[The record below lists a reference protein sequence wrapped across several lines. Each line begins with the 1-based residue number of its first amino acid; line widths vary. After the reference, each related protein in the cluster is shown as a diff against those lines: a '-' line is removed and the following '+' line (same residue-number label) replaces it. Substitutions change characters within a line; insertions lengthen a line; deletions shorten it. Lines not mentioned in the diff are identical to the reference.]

1 MTQSPIA
8 DTSQIQPAAE
18 PPRSTPGEGRAKVHL
33 AALAGVIAASVFTI
47 GALAAP
53 RLPLQLREQ
62 HLVLASSN
70 GAHEQTQRG
79 HRVDQGPQPA
89 PAAPDAPPPAVDAG
103 TAAAVAGSA
112 PVAAPPPPDSST
124 RRRMVQMEEL
134 PNTIGTLKGVKP
146 LEADLSEYIV
156 DKVAAQQLGKA
167 FYWDIQVGSQGVACA
182 TCHFHAGADIR
193 TRNQVNPGLKAN
205 DTTFGVK
212 ASDGR
217 SAGPNAD
224 LTWKDF
230 PFRKLQNIVD
240 RESEA
245 LFETN
250 NVFSSQG
257 SFGGTFVSRPV
268 VPHPRSDG
276 EGRDGAG
283 FTHHHHDRNHH
294 RPDDGTEFVRGTRH
308 EHPVRGVRREAT
320 GQGHAHHARGHRK
333 SDDQTVEPTHDHAEP
348 GPPPRHDPLA
358 PNETCTYTYD
368 PANNPFHANGLI
380 YRKVEPRQ
388 TPTTINAVFNHRQ
401 FWDGRA
407 NNQFNGVNP
416 FGPRAFQGIL
426 GADGPGNPD
435 AAKTG
440 TLVLTGVPSERSTGL
455 TLEQRLIDN
464 ASLASQAVGPP
475 LSDFEMSCAGKT
487 FADLG
492 RKLIPLR
499 ALAKQTVHRG
509 DSLFSHAS
517 DLTTHGGAK
526 GLNITYQ
533 KLIERAFAPKF
544 WSSTTKV
551 RINADGSVAA
561 DPAGFTQM
569 EHNFSLF
576 WGLAVMAYESLLV
589 SDDSPFDRALAGD
602 PNAMTD
608 EARAGMNVFL
618 NRGNCV
624 GCHFGPVMS
633 GAAVT
638 SADKAALQV
647 MEHMRVGSGMT
658 ALYDRGYYN
667 IGVRPSVEDLGVGA
681 TDPYGFDLSFSRAYK
696 WRQLGQAAKA
706 PDKFQS
712 QPCRW
717 MIQFYPCQDEPRWSE
732 PYWTARDAVDGSF
745 KVPILRNVGLNPP
758 YFHNGGQATLRD
770 VVMFY
775 NRGGDRRGSLARDTS
790 GVPVANTFGQ
800 VNDSNLDPDVGEAS
814 AVRPEY
820 NNAIKLSAAE
830 IDNLVQ
836 FLLSLSDERVACH
849 SGIFDHPE
857 LPLPM
862 GHLEK
867 PVTGTQFARDIVR
880 VLPAVGSGGLKGIG
894 KPCFPNS
901 GDLFGSVNT
910 YDPTPLQAT
919 FLKIL
924 DLPRSEHLMA
934 LGMAQSDVAA
944 ALAAGATAL
953 AADVPPPPPVAARAA
968 VTSTSTTGF
977 LTASLLPPAPPVPPA
992 VFTAGATTLRGFEI
1006 VGFIQDAT
1014 VSGDRCPGVAQDRRG
1029 GTVVV
1034 NDITIVVPCNLRL
1047 QMPGATL
1054 NWSELFAPTT
1064 PGGGVPASLKLGE
1077 RPVPAQPGGFV
1088 FPSTEIRVVGNNVA
1102 GTYVAGL
1109 VSVSQ
1114 QTLNT
1119 STGYIVGFDYE
1130 TGVILVGDAR
1140 NGSARARVQLNDPSG
1155 RFSKGQSPDTRFRVD
1170 EKNPSVR
1177 AVSGYPMCIPR
1188 QDPARGDDPRCPQ
1201 RNRPLAPDC
1210 RNFLMAGVVFPA
1222 GRELKAPS
1230 PGQKYCSGFVMG
1242 DPATAKPTEPIA
1254 TEQAPFQIG
1263 DLITYSGTLL
1273 LGDGQSRGEPDTIL
1287 AHTVIANVG
1296 IFTQPDTLPVY
1307 LAMGEFRIGTFD
1319 PASVVNGVVQEEQ
1332 DRLILEAVTTDV
1344 RSIVDIYLVDVDPAT
1359 GAEQQRWVTP
1369 GSMTGGV
1376 GGRASNGRIIDGG
1389 ITTQFNGPVPGRVRL
1404 AAGRAVPG
1412 ILASPT
1418 RYIRVVAR
1426 GLCDPANI
1434 NTKLAQT
1441 GQPAGSPPVACIDR
1455 MPAANG
1461 IKSGQ
1466 FAAPTTEF
1474 IFAET
1479 ILPGDVPASNNFWSL
1494 GFLANG
1500 EGPGQ
1505 GPLTPTPW

>member
-1 MTQSPIA
+1 MTHSPITG
-8 DTSQIQPAAE
+8 TSPSQPVPKA
-18 PPRSTPGEGRAKVHL
+18 PRRSPGEARANVHL

-47 GALAAP
+47 GAFAAP
-53 RLPLQLREQ
+53 RVPQDLRAQ
-62 HLVLASSN
+62 QLVLASGS
-70 GAHEQTQRG
+70 AHDHTPRG
-79 HRVDQGPQPA
+79 NRVDKGSQPAAGASDTPLPAADAA
-89 PAAPDAPPPAVDAG
+89 PAAAAPTP
-103 TAAAVAGSA
+103 AAA
-112 PVAAPPPPDSST
+112 PPPDSST
-124 RRRMVQMEEL
+124 QRRMVQMEEL

-193 TRNQVNPGLKAN
+193 TKNQVNPGLKAN

-257 SFGGTFVSRPV
+257 SFGGDFVSRPV
-268 VPHPRSDG
+268 VPRPTSDG

-283 FTHHHHDRNHH
+283 FNHHHHDRNHH
-294 RPDDGTEFVRGTRH
+294 RPDQVAEPVRGTRH
-308 EHPVRGVRREAT
+308 DHRVRGVRRDAAA
-320 GQGHAHHARGHRK
+320 GHSHRTRGHRK
-333 SDDQTVEPTHDHAEP
+333 GDVESEEPSDQPEPATPAP
-348 GPPPRHDPLA
+348 TPTRHDPLA
-358 PNETCTYTYD
+358 PKETCTYAYD

-416 FGPRAFQGIL
+416 FGPRTFQRITSP
-426 GADGPGNPD
+426 DGPGNPD
-435 AAKTG
+435 AAKMG
-440 TLVLTGVPSERSTGL
+440 TLVVTGVASERSTGL

-509 DSLFSHAS
+509 DSLFSQAS
-517 DLTTHGGAK
+517 DLAAHGGGK

-551 RINADGSVAA
+551 RINPDGSVAA

-602 PNAMTD
+602 SNAMTD

-638 SADKAALQV
+638 SADANTLQV

-696 WRQLGQAAKA
+696 WRQLGQGGKA
-706 PDKFQS
+706 PDNFRPA
-712 QPCRW
+712 PCRW
-717 MIQFYPCQDEPRWSE
+717 MIQFYPCQEEPRWSE
-732 PYWTARDAVDGSF
+732 PYWSARDAVDGSF

-790 GVPVANTFGQ
+790 GVPVANVFGQ

-836 FLLSLSDERVACH
+836 FLLSLTDERVACH

-862 GHLEK
+862 GHLDK
-867 PVTGTQFARDIVR
+867 PITGTQFARDIVR
-880 VLPAVGSGGLKGIG
+880 VLPAVGSGGLKSIG

-924 DLPRSEHLMA
+924 DLPKGEHLMA
-934 LGMAQSDVAA
+934 LGMAQGDVAA

-953 AADVPPPPPVAARAA
+953 AADVPPAPPAPARAA
-968 VTSTSTTGF
+968 ITSTSTTNF
-977 LTASLLPPAPPVPPA
+977 LTASLTPAAPAVPPPV
-992 VFTAGATTLRGFEI
+992 FSAGATSLRGFEMI
-1006 VGFIQDAT
+1006 GFVQDAT
-1014 VSGDRCPGVAQDRRG
+1014 VSGDRCPGLAKERWG

-1047 QMPGATL
+1047 QMPGATMH
-1054 NWSELFAPTT
+1054 WSELFAPAA
-1064 PGGGVPASLKLGE
+1064 PGGATPASLKLGDGA
-1077 RPVPAQPGGFV
+1077 VPAQPGSFV
-1088 FPSTEIRVVGNNVA
+1088 FPSTEIRVVGNVVA
-1102 GTYVAGL
+1102 GTYIAGL
-1109 VSVSQ
+1109 VNVSQ
-1114 QTLNT
+1114 QSLNT

-1130 TGVILVGDAR
+1130 NGVILVGDAR
-1140 NGSARARVQLNDPSG
+1140 NGSARARIQLNDPTG
-1155 RFSKGQSPDTRFRVD
+1155 RFSKGQSPDPRFRVD
-1170 EKNPSVR
+1170 DKNPSVR
-1177 AVSGYPMCIPR
+1177 AVSGFPMCIPR
-1188 QDPARGDDPRCPQ
+1188 NDPAQGDDPRCPQ

-1222 GRELKAPS
+1222 GRELRPPL

-1254 TEQAPFQIG
+1254 TEQAPFEIG

-1273 LGDGQSRGEPDTIL
+1273 MGDGQARGGPDTIL

-1296 IFTQPDTLPVY
+1296 IFTQPDTMPVY
-1307 LAMGEFRIGTFD
+1307 LAIGEFRIGTFD

-1344 RSIVDIYLVDVDPAT
+1344 RSIVDIYLVDIDPTT

-1376 GGRASNGRIIDGG
+1376 GARASNGRIIDGG
-1389 ITTQFNGPVPGRVRL
+1389 ITTQFNGPIPGRVRI
-1404 AAGRAVPG
+1404 AAGKAVPG
-1412 ILASPT
+1412 ILTSPT
-1418 RYIRVVAR
+1418 RSIRVVAR

-1434 NTKLAQT
+1434 NTRMAQS
-1441 GQPAGSPPVACIDR
+1441 GQTAGAPPVACIDR

-1461 IKSGQ
+1461 IRSGQ
-1466 FAAPTTEF
+1466 FAAPTTDF

-1479 ILPGDVPASNNFWSL
+1479 ILPGDTPASNNFWSL

-1500 EGPGQ
+1500 EGPTL